1 MAPKSLSLGRFSL
14 GIGDR
19 FGLEAP
25 AQLRALQMAL
35 EKGVAVTPVWNKSNR
50 EHTIIGTEPLTVRA
64 AADAAVSKAGW
75 TLPHFVDADHI
86 GLKTVDRF
94 MAASDFFTIDV
105 ADAIGTPA
113 SDADVDQWVA
123 AIRPTLGTAAHP
135 DLDED
140 LNVTPEQLRTFG
152 KKYSAAIKEAGAIYR
167 YIVKA
172 KGEKPFITEVSVD
185 EASDPQRPYE
195 LYLFLAGLAREGVRI
210 NTVAPKFTGQFLKG
224 IDYVGDIGAFTREFK
239 NDVAVLA
246 VAVKQFGLPADLK
259 LSVHSGSDKFS
270 LYPII
275 AKAVRHANAGLHL
288 KTAGTTWLEEVI
300 GLAKS
305 PKGLDIAKRIY
316 RGAFDRYDELQKPYA
331 TVIDIDRAKL
341 PSPSTVDG
349 WSSADYV
356 AALEHDQKNPKYS
369 IHVRQLVHIA
379 FRIAAEMGEEYR
391 QALIDNRRIIEEGV
405 THNLFERHVRPLFL
419 GQ

>member
-1 MAPKSLSLGRFSL
+1 MTPNRVSLGRFSL

-25 AQLRALQMAL
+25 AQLRSLQMAL
-35 EKGVAVTPVWNKSNR
+35 EKGVEVTPVWNKSNR
-50 EHTIIGTEPLTVRA
+50 EHTIIGTEPSTVRS
-64 AADAAVSKAGW
+64 AADAAVKAAGW
-75 TLPHFVDADHI
+75 KLPHFVDADHI

-94 MAASDFFTIDV
+94 MTASDFFTIDV
-105 ADAIGTPA
+105 AEAIGNPA
-113 SDADVDQWVA
+113 PDAAVEEWVETV
-123 AIRPTLGTAAHP
+123 RPTLKKVSHP
-135 DLDED
+135 DLGGD
-140 LNVTPEQLRTFG
+140 LVVTPDQLRSFG

-172 KGEKPFITEVSVD
+172 KAGQPFITEVSVD
-185 EASDPQRPYE
+185 EANDPQRPYE
-195 LYLFLAGLAREGVRI
+195 LYLFLAGLAREGVRV

-224 IDYVGDIGAFTREFK
+224 IDYVGDIGAFTSEFR
-239 NDVAVLA
+239 NDLAVIA
-246 VAVKQFGLPADLK
+246 VAVEQFGLPADLK

-275 AKAVRHANAGLHL
+275 AQLVRRSGGGLHL

-305 PKGLDIAKRIY
+305 AKGLDIAKRIY
-316 RGAFDRYDELQKPYA
+316 RGAFERYDELQKPYA
-331 TVIDIDRAKL
+331 TVIDIDRTKL

-349 WSSADYV
+349 WTSGDYV

-379 FRIAAEMGEEYR
+379 FRIAAEMGDEYR
-391 QALIDNRRIIEEGV
+391 QALRDHRAAIEEGV
-405 THNLFERHVRPLFL
+405 TRNLYERHVRPLFVDR
-419 GQ
+419 